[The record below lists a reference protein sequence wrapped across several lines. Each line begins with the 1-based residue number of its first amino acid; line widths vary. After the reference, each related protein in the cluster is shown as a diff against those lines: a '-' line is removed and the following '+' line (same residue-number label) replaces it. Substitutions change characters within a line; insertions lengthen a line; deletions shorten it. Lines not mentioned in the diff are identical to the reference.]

1 MVEVCL
7 EVCLQEK
14 RASRVSRNTSI
25 RTRNGLLKQPSVV
38 SSLGIGE
45 GVGGLGAFGGLVGLG
60 AFVASALA
68 WLFSKT

>member
-14 RASRVSRNTSI
+14 RASRASRNTSI

-38 SSLGIGE
+38 SSLGLG
-45 GVGGLGAFGGLVGLG
+45 GVGVGVFGDLVGLG
-60 AFVASALA
+60 AFVASALT
-68 WLFSKT
+68 WLFLRP